1 MQVISKKGEGII
13 VISKKG
19 DAGDNGLHLLG
30 RVLIISLCLY
40 LLTLNP
46 FKWILEIGC
55 GKGNKRVCNCGG
67 RGWGM
72 VREDS
77 EKASCMCY

>member
-1 MQVISKKGEGII
+1 MQVISKKWEGII
-13 VISKKG
+13 VISKKA

-30 RVLIISLCLY
+30 RVLIISSFLY

-55 GKGNKRVCNCGG
+55 GKGNKRIYNWGV
-67 RGWGM
+67 WGM

-77 EKASCMCY
+77 EEVSSMCY